1 MTVATTVAN
10 QTSKLCNAARAASSK
25 ASNQM
30 ARRSFVQSAKDIAAH
45 TAALVKAIKFLDN
58 EYNDPNREACRDAA
72 RLLSGA
78 LEELST
84 LASAP
89 EFLPVPARIAVRAK
103 PLQEPM
109 ARAGQNVVSSAIQ
122 LLRFGKALVTGNKA
136 IDNLNLDSLYLPKN
150 FTAYCNHWHDF
161 SETLNRLI
169 SVVKD
174 ACPGQRE
181 CDQTLSNL
189 QSLLE
194 EFHELQISGLD
205 SRRGKESTERPAVA
219 TLYQQLQTSI
229 TKLDEL
235 CDTVKTDVIPDPE
248 RIGRLAST
256 FNGYAETL
264 VCSMYSVYIRIHSS
278 IMIELMPSLYCICN
292 VLKAQS
298 ALTLYVQQLEAG
310 TPSKLLL
317 EQSRM
322 VLDASIQ
329 LMGVVRDCCLT
340 LQTGTGS
347 GMGPNSM
354 ICYSS
359 ECCFSVILYYMY

>member
-10 QTSKLCNAARAASSK
+10 QTSKLCNAARVASSK

-109 ARAGQNVVSSAIQ
+109 ARAGQNIVSSAIQ

-136 IDNLNLDSLYLPKN
+136 IENLSLESLYLPKN
-150 FTAYCNHWHDF
+150 FMAYSNHWHDF
-161 SETLNRLI
+161 GETLNRLM
-169 SVVKD
+169 SVLKE

-181 CDQTLSNL
+181 CDQTLANL

-194 EFHELQISGLD
+194 EFGELQLSGLE
-205 SRRGKESTERPAVA
+205 SRRVREPSERPQTS
-219 TLYQQLQTSI
+219 TLYQQLQSSI
-229 TKLDEL
+229 PKLDDL
-235 CDTVKTDVIPDPE
+235 CDTIKSDAIPDPE

-264 VCSMYSVYIRIHSS
+264 VRICITGILHYCTCIVLVCTRGSLVSHSS
-278 IMIELMPSLYCICN
+278 
-292 VLKAQS
+292 
-298 ALTLYVQQLEAG
+298 T
-310 TPSKLLL
+310 
-317 EQSRM
+317 
-322 VLDASIQ
+322 
-329 LMGVVRDCCLT
+329 
-340 LQTGTGS
+340 
-347 GMGPNSM
+347 
-354 ICYSS
+354 
-359 ECCFSVILYYMY
+359 